1 MTELERED
9 VDVTDHGE
17 GTSGW
22 QAAVWGGL
30 KWVGRLVSIP
40 AVWLSLI
47 FLTAL
52 GVGVAW
58 GSWQNLCETCPS
70 VAQIYTWEPQ
80 QTSKL
85 YSRDGSLLTEIGLER
100 RTPVSIAALP
110 PHVPQAF
117 VAVEDKRFYQHRGV
131 DPIGISRALFSAM
144 TTGSL
149 RGGGGS
155 TITQQLARN
164 MFTERIGFEK
174 RVTRKLKELQV
185 ALQLERVYSKDQI
198 LEAYMNQINYAQGW
212 YGIQTA
218 ARNYFGKNASELT
231 VSEAAL
237 LAAIPNRPEY
247 YNPLKNPENAIRR
260 RGTVLA
266 RMADQGFI
274 TEEEAFNAGIEP
286 VPTERATPSAGLAPY
301 FEEWVRQTL
310 DDRFGSELYTTGLK
324 IYTTLDADMQQ
335 AAHDAMEWGWE
346 RLEAQPGFTHP
357 KYEEFAES
365 TDVFPGATPY
375 VQGLFVALDPATGA
389 VRALIGGRDFNHSKF
404 NRATQANRQAG
415 SSFKPFVYT
424 SAIASGI
431 PASHVVVDAPVVLP
445 QVSGEEWKPRN
456 FDEEFHGPMTM
467 REGLRRSINMV
478 AIKVGLEVGLESV
491 AQTAWR
497 MGVRTPIERFPS
509 TAIGAATV
517 IPLQMVEAYAGFA
530 TLGTKVRPHGILRVE
545 SADGEILWS
554 PQPDRTQVL
563 DSLVARVAVSML
575 EDVATRGTAATA
587 LRIVAGV
594 PPELPAGGKTGTTN
608 DGTDT
613 WFIGFTPTLVAGV
626 WFGMDQPQQIRPRA
640 TGGGDAAPVWGN
652 FMKRVYFGAEDW
664 DGEEAEEGADPIE
677 GAPLLPL
684 PDPWPILSGL
694 VTREV
699 DDRTGTLASEWCPAD
714 RVYTEIYIEGTEP
727 TEACDLT
734 GPILFNVPGSDR

>member
-1 MTELERED
+1 MESETQ
-9 VDVTDHGE
+9 T
-17 GTSGW
+17 TGW
-22 QAAVWGGL
+22 GARVGDGL
-30 KWVGRLVSIP
+30 KRVARIVSRP
-40 AVWLSLI
+40 SVWLTLV
-47 FLTAL
+47 FLGAA

-58 GSWQNLCETCPS
+58 GSWQNLCATCPS
-70 VAQIYTWEPQ
+70 VARIYTWEPQ

-85 YSRDGSLLTEIGLER
+85 YAHDGSLLTEIGLER
-100 RTPVSIAALP
+100 RTPVSIEALP

-117 VAVEDKRFYQHRGV
+117 VAVEDKRFYQHRGI
-131 DPIGISRALFSAM
+131 DPIGITRAAFGVLTSGSFS
-144 TTGSL
+144 
-149 RGGGGS
+149 GGGGS

-174 RVTRKLKELQV
+174 RITRKLKELQV

-198 LEAYMNQINYAQGW
+198 LEAYINQINYAHGW

-231 VSEAAL
+231 VAEAAL

-247 YNPLKNPENAIRR
+247 YSPLRNPDNAIRR
-260 RGTVLA
+260 RNTVLE
-266 RMADQGFI
+266 RMVDQGFI
-274 TEEEAFNAGIEP
+274 SEEVAFEAGVEP
-286 VPTERATPSAGLAPY
+286 VPTERAVPNAGLAPY
-301 FEEWVRQTL
+301 FEEWVRQIL
-310 DDRFGSELYTTGLK
+310 DDRFGFFNDTATTE
-324 IYTTLDADMQQ
+324 IYTTLDADMQR
-335 AAHDAMEWGWE
+335 AAQEAMEWGWD
-346 RLEAQPGFTHP
+346 RLEAQPGFEHP
-357 KYEEFAES
+357 RYGEFADR

-375 VQGLFVALDPATGA
+375 VQGLFIALDPATGA

-431 PASHVVVDAPVVLP
+431 PASHFVVDAPVVLP
-445 QVSGEEWKPRN
+445 QVSGEEWKPKN
-456 FDEEFHGPMTM
+456 FDEEFHGPMTI

-478 AIKVGLEVGLESV
+478 AIKLGLEVGLESV

-517 IPLQMVEAYAGFA
+517 IPIQMAEAYSGFA
-530 TLGTKVRPHGILRVE
+530 TLGTKVRPHPIVRVE
-545 SADGEILWS
+545 SPDGDILWA

-587 LRIVAGV
+587 LRIVSQV

-613 WFIGFTPTLVAGV
+613 WFIGFTPSLMAVV
-626 WFGMDQPQQIRPRA
+626 WFGMDQPQQIRPKA
-640 TGGGDAAPVWGN
+640 TGGGDAAPVWGR
-652 FMKRVYFGAEDW
+652 FMKRVYFGAEEW
-664 DGEEAEEGADPIE
+664 DGVEMTEEGERAE

-684 PDPWPILSGL
+684 PEPWPILPGL
-694 VTREV
+694 VTRDV
-699 DDRTGTLASEWCPAD
+699 DDRTGKLASQWCPPD
-714 RVYTEIYIEGTEP
+714 RVYTELYIEGTEP
-727 TEACDLT
+727 TEPCDLT
-734 GPILFNVPGSDR
+734 GPSLLDVPGSDR